1 MRVPSISFILPAF
14 ALLLSPVCRCL
25 AAEVEW
31 RLDYPTARREAV
43 EKNKPLVIDFGT
55 KTCYWCRQLESRTFA
70 EASVSNVL
78 NERFIPLR
86 IDADEQPRLRDQLQ
100 ITSYPTVVLASADG
114 RILHRQE
121 GFVEAPKFLD
131 LLHGALAAVS
141 DPEWMLRD
149 YTSASKA
156 IAASDYPQ
164 AIALLKHVT
173 EDNGKREVQ
182 VKAQALLHDLEQQAA
197 GRLAH
202 ARQCVDKGQTSEAM
216 ETVTA
221 LVRVFPGTQAA
232 AEGARMLTQIG
243 TSQETK
249 GNQRTRRARDL
260 LALAREDYR
269 TGEYLVCLNRC
280 NLLINGFG
288 DLPEGTEANQLAS
301 EIKNNPEWLQAAC
314 DTLADQLGGLHLS
327 LAEAYLKKGQP
338 QQAVVYLEKVVQCFP
353 NTRQAEAAQIRLSQ
367 IQGQPTRPVDF
378 KKP

>member
-1 MRVPSISFILPAF
+1 MREKAFSFFLTSF
-14 ALLLSPVCRCL
+14 ALFLSAVPPCS

-31 RLDYPTARREAV
+31 RSSYPDARREAV

-55 KTCYWCRQLESRTFA
+55 KTCYWCRQLEARTFS
-70 EASVSNVL
+70 EATVL
-78 NERFIPLR
+78 STMNDRFIPLR
-86 IDADEQPRLRDQLQ
+86 IDAEEQPRLAEQLQ
-100 ITSYPTVVLASADG
+100 ISSYPTVVLASADG

-121 GFVEAPKFLD
+121 GFVEAGKFLD
-131 LLHGALAAVS
+131 LLHNALTSVN

-149 YTSASKA
+149 YAAAGKA

-182 VKAQALLHDLEQQAA
+182 VKAQALLRDLEQQAS

-202 ARQCVDKGQTSEAM
+202 ARQCVDKGQTSEAL

-221 LVRVFPGTQAA
+221 LVRSFPGTQAA
-232 AEGARMLTQIG
+232 GEGARILTQIG
-243 TSQETK
+243 TSPETK
-249 GNQRTRRARDL
+249 VNQRTRRARDL

-288 DLPEGTEANQLAS
+288 DLPEGSEATQLAA
-301 EIKNNPEWLQAAC
+301 EIKNNPEWLQSAC

-353 NTRQAEAAQIRLSQ
+353 NTRQAEAAQVRLSQ